1 MPDSSHRAGTG
12 PATAAS
18 RLKREN
24 LLYLLLSAVLVV
36 GGYFFL
42 RYAYHISDRLP
53 FTQEIMLIVLGTIVT
68 VMITAMLL
76 NKQTEVELRKEEN
89 IKFLELKTGIYFD
102 LLQRI
107 EEILLAGHSTP
118 QDLIR
123 MRFLTHRLS
132 LVASPEVLE
141 QYESFVRKF
150 QQAASDQAFAIEE
163 ENEIDRELAR
173 LSVHIRQD
181 LVGELDERSTFSRK
195 RISDQIMENV
205 RLQRIRRR

>member
-1 MPDSSHRAGTG
+1 M
-12 PATAAS
+12 
-18 RLKREN
+18 KREN

>member
-1 MPDSSHRAGTG
+1 MD
-12 PATAAS
+12 
-18 RLKREN
+18 RLRREN

-53 FTQEIMLIVLGTIVT
+53 FTQEIVLIALGTIIT
-68 VMITAMLL
+68 VMITAILL

-102 LLQRI
+102 LLQQI

-118 QDLIR
+118 EDLIR

-132 LVASPEVLE
+132 LVASPPVLE
-141 QYESFVRKF
+141 QYESFVRLF
-150 QQAASDQAFAIEE
+150 QEAARDHAFAVEE
-163 ENEIDRELAR
+163 ANDIDQELAR
-173 LSVHIRQD
+173 LSVRIRED
-181 LVGELDERSTFSRK
+181 LVGELDARSAYSRK
-195 RISDQIMENV
+195 RISQQIMENTD
-205 RLQRIRRR
+205 LQRLRKQP